1 MQHGQRNG
9 QHKHILFCRQRLRA
23 SVEPVLCMAL
33 RKPDQ
38 RPVDF
43 FSFSPILAIY
53 YSGNRLMNTIERH
66 QVIINRIKKEGQV
79 KVLNLCKE
87 LKVSSVTIRKDLKF
101 LEDKGLL
108 FRAHGGAA
116 LHNPYTIERPV
127 DEKEKI
133 HLAEKMRIGA
143 AAAKL
148 LQPNDS
154 ILIASG
160 TTVQAF
166 ARNIQPK
173 ENLTV
178 ITSALN
184 VALELIHHP
193 EIEIVQLGGLLRKS
207 SSSVTGPYAE
217 NILTDFSCSKL
228 FLGVDGIDLDFGLTT
243 ANVMEAHLNR
253 EMISA
258 SQKTIVLADS
268 TKFGRRGFGKICG
281 FEDIDEIITDRAISD
296 YTGKTLEEMGIKLTI
311 V

>member
-1 MQHGQRNG
+1 
-9 QHKHILFCRQRLRA
+9 
-23 SVEPVLCMAL
+23 
-33 RKPDQ
+33 
-38 RPVDF
+38 
-43 FSFSPILAIY
+43 
-53 YSGNRLMNTIERH
+53 MNTIERH
-66 QVIINRIKKEGQV
+66 QIIINKVKKEGHV
-79 KVLNLCKE
+79 KVLNLCRD

-108 FRAHGGAA
+108 FRTHGGAT
-116 LHNPYTIERPV
+116 LENPYIIDRPV
-127 DEKEKI
+127 NEKEKL
-133 HLAEKMRIGA
+133 HLSEKMRIGA

-160 TTVQAF
+160 TTVQAM
-166 ARNIQPK
+166 AKCIQPK

-193 EIEIVQLGGLLRKS
+193 EIEVVQLGGILRKS

-217 NILTDFSCSKL
+217 SILTDFSCSKL
-228 FLGVDGIDLDFGLTT
+228 FLGVDGIDLEFGLTT
-243 ANVMEAHLNR
+243 TNVMEAHLNR
-253 EMISA
+253 EMIKV

-268 TKFGRRGFGKICG
+268 TKFGRRGFGKICD
-281 FEDIDEIITDRAISD
+281 FEDIDEIITDRGVSEFTA
-296 YTGKTLEEMGIKLTI
+296 KTLEEMGIKVTI